1 MLLFRGKE
9 GGWDGLGKR
18 EKTLVREEREREG
31 CFGFQLFFIP
41 FLFFKMGKIFG
52 VFYPFYKM
60 VLYGFGFSLYV
71 KVKKKLILNKYS
83 LYHIK
88 NKYMAH
94 PILRIW
100 TSGFV

>member
-1 MLLFRGKE
+1 
-9 GGWDGLGKR
+9 
-18 EKTLVREEREREG
+18 
-31 CFGFQLFFIP
+31 
-41 FLFFKMGKIFG
+41 MGKIFG

-100 TSGFV
+100 TSGFVQIHSRFFYGTEQVLVREIKKSDREIERWFFWVSFFFF